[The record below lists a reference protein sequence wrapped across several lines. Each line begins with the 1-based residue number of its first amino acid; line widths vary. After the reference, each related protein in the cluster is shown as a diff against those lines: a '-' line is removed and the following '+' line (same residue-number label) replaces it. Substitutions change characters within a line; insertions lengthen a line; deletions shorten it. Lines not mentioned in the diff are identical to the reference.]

1 MIVRVEVIMD
11 NTRMTLSLTGF
22 EMSDE
27 DISKAA
33 DEELDAFSD
42 FLQNNLRMDRMI
54 PPERALLKTYIMLK
68 LGVRMTK

>member
-1 MIVRVEVIMD
+1 MD
-11 NTRMTLSLTGF
+11 NARMTLSLTGV
-22 EMSDE
+22 EMSDK
-27 DISKAA
+27 DISKTA